1 MSVLVAGSLH
11 LDVVVRAPRLPAR
24 DETLMGSG
32 VDFVCGGKGGNQA
45 LAAARMGA
53 VTVMA
58 GKVGD
63 DNFAPILIDNLARAG
78 VDAAGVQRGVDERSG
93 MSAAIVEA
101 SGDYG
106 AVVVSAANLTI
117 DAALVS
123 LPADTRVVVLQNEIS
138 PLLNHHVARL
148 AHAAGAMVVLN
159 AAPMRTMDPDMLAL
173 CDVLILNRVEAG
185 ELFGQ
190 ACESREDAMKIAA
203 HAGGFSN
210 LVLTLGGDGAVLR
223 QGTNAATHH
232 PAFKVK
238 VHSTHGAGDMFAGA
252 LAARLDAGDTLEAA
266 LPFAQAA
273 AALHV
278 ATPLD
283 GRPRIDAGAVQNF
296 MGYRHAETH

>member
-53 VTVMA
+53 ATAMA

-63 DNFAPILIDNLARAG
+63 DIFAPILLENLEQAG
-78 VDAAGVQRGVDERSG
+78 VDISAVQRGAGERSG

-117 DAALVS
+117 DAALIPVA
-123 LPADTRVVVLQNEIS
+123 PGTNVVVLQNEIS
-138 PLLNHHVARL
+138 PAMNLYVAGL
-148 AHAAGAMVVLN
+148 AHAAGAKVVLN
-159 AAPMRTMDPDMLAL
+159 AAPMRAMDPELVSL
-173 CDVLILNRVEAG
+173 CDVLIVNRVEAA

-190 ACESREDAMKIAA
+190 SCESREEAMEIAA

-223 QGTNAATHH
+223 QASNAATHF

-252 LAARLDAGDTLEAA
+252 LAARLDAGDELSAA

-273 AALHV
+273 AAMHV

-283 GRPRIDAGAVQNF
+283 ERPRIDAQAVRDF
-296 MGYRHAETH
+296 MAAN